1 MAASFKMLSRGLS
14 TSSALNQLVKTPT
27 QVFGTEGR
35 YAAAL
40 YSAATKQK
48 ALEAVEKDLKT
59 MNDVIGKDAR
69 FAQFMADPSVKKNIK
84 AEGVAGACDKM
95 KMNALT
101 KNLFVAMA
109 ENGRHG
115 LVGPVIASF
124 NTIMAAH
131 RGEVICDVTTAKE
144 LNAAMKKEVEATV
157 ALFLKK
163 GQKSLISYNVK
174 PEIMG
179 GMVVS
184 IGDRFVDM
192 STASKVKKYT
202 EIIQAAA

>member
-1 MAASFKMLSRGLS
+1 MRLSHVVDFHIILMS
-14 TSSALNQLVKTPT
+14 IISALIIFFLQ
-27 QVFGTEGR
+27 
-35 YAAAL
+35 
-40 YSAATKQK
+40 
-48 ALEAVEKDLKT
+48 
-59 MNDVIGKDAR
+59 
-69 FAQFMADPSVKKNIK
+69 
-84 AEGVAGACDKM
+84 
-95 KMNALT
+95 
-101 KNLFVAMA
+101 
-109 ENGRHG
+109 
-115 LVGPVIASF
+115 
-124 NTIMAAH
+124 
-131 RGEVICDVTTAKE
+131 E
-144 LNAAMKKEVEATV
+144 LNAAMKKEVEATI

>member
-48 ALEAVEKDLKT
+48 SLEAVEKDLKT

-84 AEGVAGACDKM
+84 AEGVAGAKM

-115 LVGPVIASF
+115 LVGPVIAS
-124 NTIMAAH
+124 
-131 RGEVICDVTTAKE
+131 
-144 LNAAMKKEVEATV
+144 
-157 ALFLKK
+157 
-163 GQKSLISYNVK
+163 
-174 PEIMG
+174 
-179 GMVVS
+179 
-184 IGDRFVDM
+184 
-192 STASKVKKYT
+192 
-202 EIIQAAA
+202 

>member
-1 MAASFKMLSRGLS
+1 MGETVRAVVIMAGSYKMLSRGLS
-14 TSSALNQLVKTPT
+14 TSSSLSQLVKSPA

-59 MNDVIGKDAR
+59 M
-69 FAQFMADPSVKKNIK
+69 
-84 AEGVAGACDKM
+84 
-95 KMNALT
+95 
-101 KNLFVAMA
+101 
-109 ENGRHG
+109 
-115 LVGPVIASF
+115 
-124 NTIMAAH
+124 
-131 RGEVICDVTTAKE
+131 
-144 LNAAMKKEVEATV
+144 
-157 ALFLKK
+157 K
-163 GQKSLISYNVK
+163 GQKSLISYHVK
-174 PEIMG
+174 PEVMG

-202 EIIQAAA
+202 DIIQAAA

>member
-1 MAASFKMLSRGLS
+1 MGS
-14 TSSALNQLVKTPT
+14 
-27 QVFGTEGR
+27 
-35 YAAAL
+35 
-40 YSAATKQK
+40 
-48 ALEAVEKDLKT
+48 
-59 MNDVIGKDAR
+59 DVIGRDAR
-69 FAQFMADPSVKKNIK
+69 FAQFMADPSVKKN
-84 AEGVAGACDKM
+84 
-95 KMNALT
+95 
-101 KNLFVAMA
+101 
-109 ENGRHG
+109 
-115 LVGPVIASF
+115 
-124 NTIMAAH
+124 IMAAH

-144 LNAAMKKEVEATV
+144 LNAAMKKEVEATI